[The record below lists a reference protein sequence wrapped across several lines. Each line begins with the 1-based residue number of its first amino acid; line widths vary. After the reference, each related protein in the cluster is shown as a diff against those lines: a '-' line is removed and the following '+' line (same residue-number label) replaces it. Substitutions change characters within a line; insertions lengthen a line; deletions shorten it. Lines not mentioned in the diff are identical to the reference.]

1 MKIVHVVPS
10 FGKQSYGLG
19 SISMGL
25 AKAQLDTGADVSV
38 WSLDME
44 EDVLW
49 ASQTYNFPK
58 DKLFGFPPNIPLIK
72 TSRAEVS
79 KALKDKS
86 FDIVHQHSLWT
97 SQSLITSILRKN
109 GAKSIIAP
117 HGTLSEFALGKSKLK
132 KDIAL
137 SLFERKNLEKSSV
150 LHATSEYEIEDF
162 RRLGLNNPIA
172 YIENGI
178 GSEIVEMKGN
188 GDQFKEKYNLP
199 KDKKILL
206 YLSRITPKKGLDM
219 LIPAISE
226 LKDDFR
232 DWVLVIVG
240 NDEFNY
246 QREVLEIIDKCNLR
260 NKVFII
266 EPQYGNAK
274 FDVFDASNFFIL
286 PSYSEGSP
294 MVVVDALAYGLPVI
308 TTKSSS
314 WNDLN
319 KYQCGY
325 WVDIK
330 KIEIKKALEKM
341 INLSEEELILYSKNA
356 VKLVREKYLWDEI
369 SQKTI
374 EMYKWLAYNE
384 NKPNFI
390 Y

>member
-1 MKIVHVVPS
+1 MKIAHIVSS
-10 FGKQSYGLG
+10 FGKKSYGLG

-25 AKAQLDTGADVSV
+25 AKAQLDLGEDVSV
-38 WSLDME
+38 WSSDSE
-44 EDVLW
+44 ENVLW
-49 ASQTYNFPK
+49 ASETYNFPK
-58 DKLFGFPPNIPLIK
+58 DRLLGFPANIPLIK
-72 TSRAEVS
+72 ASSAEVN

-117 HGTLSEFALGKSKLK
+117 HGTLSEFALKKSKLK

-162 RRLGLNNPIA
+162 RRLGLKNPIA

-178 GSEIVEMKGN
+178 GAEMVEMKGDGN
-188 GDQFKEKYNLP
+188 QFIEKYNLP
-199 KDKKILL
+199 KEKKILL

-219 LIPAISE
+219 LLPAISE
-226 LKDDFR
+226 LKEDFC
-232 DWVLVIVG
+232 DWILVIVG

-246 QREVLEIIDKCNLR
+246 QKEVIEIIDNCNLR

-274 FDVFDASNFFIL
+274 FDVFDASDFFIL

-314 WNDLN
+314 WKDLN
-319 KYQCGY
+319 EHQCGY
-325 WVDIK
+325 WVDIEQT
-330 KIEIKKALEKM
+330 EIKKALQQM
-341 INLSEEELILYSKNA
+341 VNLSENELISYSKNA
-356 VKLVREKYLWDEI
+356 KELVREKYLWDEI
-369 SQKTI
+369 SKKTI
-374 EMYKWLAYNE
+374 EMYKWLISNE